1 MKNRAIILASVLFLG
16 IAVHALAQQPIGSS
30 KSHALA
36 QQNANRMP
44 KKPNTDVAVFPDL
57 VVTNIYYN
65 QTGTVSVRVLNQGS
79 AKANGCHL
87 ALMIMNGNGPGSAA
101 EKVWTVTVPAL
112 KGHKSYLA
120 TFSISPFKYSDRA
133 FLARVDRSDEVKE
146 SDESNNDRFD
156 SSKVI
161 K

>member
-16 IAVHALAQQPIGSS
+16 VAVHALAQQPIRNST
-30 KSHALA
+30 ADA
-36 QQNANRMP
+36 FTQQNTNRMP

-87 ALMIMNGNGPGSAA
+87 ALMIMKGNGPGSPAD
-101 EKVWTVTVPAL
+101 KVWTVAVPGLRVNKA
-112 KGHKSYLA
+112 YVA

>member
-1 MKNRAIILASVLFLG
+1 MKNKAIALAAVLFLG
-16 IAVHALAQQPIGSS
+16 ISIHALAQQPIRNSR
-30 KSHALA
+30 ADA
-36 QQNANRMP
+36 FTQQNTNRMP
-44 KKPNTDVAVFPDL
+44 KPNPQPAVQPDL

-65 QTGTVSVRVLNQGS
+65 EASSLRVRVMNQGNGN
-79 AKANGCHL
+79 AKACHL
-87 ALMIMNGNGPGSAA
+87 ALMILKGNGPGSAA
-101 EKVWTVTVPAL
+101 DKVWTVTVPAL
-112 KGHKSYLA
+112 KAHKSYLA

>member
-1 MKNRAIILASVLFLG
+1 MKNKAIVLAAVLFLG
-16 IAVHALAQQPIGSS
+16 ISIHAPAQQPIRSS
-30 KSHALA
+30 KSDASA

-44 KKPNTDVAVFPDL
+44 KPNTDTAVLPDL

-65 QTGTVSVRVLNQGS
+65 QTGTVSVRVLNQGG

-87 ALMIMNGNGPGSAA
+87 ALMIMTGYGPGSGAD
-101 EKVWTVTVPAL
+101 KVWTVAVPAL
-112 KGHKSYLA
+112 KAHKAYLA
-120 TFSISPFKYSDRA
+120 TFNISPFKYTDRA

>member
-1 MKNRAIILASVLFLG
+1 MNNKAIALAAVLFLG
-16 IAVHALAQQPIGSS
+16 ISIHALAQQPIRGSRS
-30 KSHALA
+30 NASA

-44 KKPNTDVAVFPDL
+44 KKPNTDIAVFPDL

-79 AKANGCHL
+79 ANANGCHL
-87 ALMIMNGNGPGSAA
+87 ALMIMKGYGQASGA
-101 EKVWTVTVPAL
+101 EKVWTLAVPAL
-112 KGHKSYLA
+112 KAHKEYLA
-120 TFSISPFKYSDRA
+120 TFRISPFKYADRA

>member
-1 MKNRAIILASVLFLG
+1 MKNKAIALAAVLFLG
-16 IAVHALAQQPIGSS
+16 ISIHALAQQPIRGS
-30 KSHALA
+30 KSNAFA

-44 KKPNTDVAVFPDL
+44 KKPNTEVAVFPDL

-87 ALMIMNGNGPGSAA
+87 ALMIMKGYGQASGA
-101 EKVWTVTVPAL
+101 EKVWTLAVPAL
-112 KGHKSYLA
+112 NAHKEYLA
-120 TFSISPFKYSDRA
+120 TFRISPLKYADRA